1 MPTRVNGPYSRVHG
15 PSTHTEYRRSSVR
28 DDEKGK
34 GVMEFCRLRLE
45 RRFEGA
51 LFGVRGRT
59 PAALGFSCSLR
70 KVQSPA
76 SLFCY
81 VIKCKQLQ
89 RSFNQDLQGGVAPT
103 PLESPKLHEQG
114 GVSTVAGGG
123 FNTLNHP
130 PSIAIPKG
138 GKR

>member
-1 MPTRVNGPYSRVHG
+1 
-15 PSTHTEYRRSSVR
+15 
-28 DDEKGK
+28 
-34 GVMEFCRLRLE
+34 MERCS
-45 RRFEGA
+45 G
-51 LFGVRGRT
+51 FGVRSRT
-59 PAALGFSCSLR
+59 PTALGFFCSLR

-76 SLFCY
+76 SLFCC

-89 RSFNQDLQGGVAPT
+89 RSFNQDLQGGALRQP

-138 GKR
+138 GKDEERRCEGTAL